1 MSDSEVRPA
10 IYFNSIELENVRCFG
25 QRQRLDLSDE
35 SGKPV
40 QWTLILGD
48 NGVGKTTLL
57 QCLAWMRPV
66 LSPLDHSEKH
76 EVQDGRTSEFRTEPA
91 LSIEVNTTLDSLV
104 RIGGDVPVNINI
116 KAELSVGEKFGS
128 EGGESVSIQDIVT
141 EAKMKGRNGQLE
153 DNIPVRA
160 LPPEDENLIADLAMF
175 AYGAAR
181 RPGTVKFDRGMRSD
195 ALVSLFRDS
204 AELYDAE
211 EILLK
216 LDHRAQKPGD
226 QQDVER
232 LHRVKQILA
241 IILPGIDRTENIQ
254 ILGPAVFGSSS
265 EPSGV
270 RFQTQY
276 ALVPLSALSL
286 GYQTT
291 LTWIVDLA
299 LRLFEHYPE
308 SPDPLSEPGIVLI
321 DNIDLHLHPRWQR
334 RVMENLTACFPAVQ
348 FIATAHSPLIAQAAE
363 NASLAVLREEDGQVI
378 IKGHPQSVN
387 TWRAD
392 QILASDLF
400 DIPTRSGSIQKLI
413 RERDELLDKMN
424 RNQVEE
430 KRLKCL
436 EGKLEQLPTAEA
448 SEDRE
453 AMDLIRSVA
462 ARLRDG
468 G

>member
-1 MSDSEVRPA
+1 MRDSQVRPA

-25 QRQRLDLSDE
+25 HKQRLDLSDE
-35 SGKPV
+35 CGKPV

-66 LSPLDHSEKH
+66 LSPLGHSEKN
-76 EVQDGRTSEFRTEPA
+76 EGQDGRTSEFRTEPA
-91 LSIEVNTTLDSLV
+91 LNGEDDSTLDSLV
-104 RIGGDVPVNINI
+104 RTGGDVSVNI
-116 KAELSVGEKFGS
+116 KAELRIGEKFGG
-128 EGGESVSIQDIVT
+128 EGTESVNIQYVTT
-141 EAKMKGRNGQLE
+141 EAEMKGRNGRLE
-153 DNIPVRA
+153 DSTRA
-160 LPPEDENLIADLAMF
+160 RKFPPEDEDSIADLAMF

-181 RPGTVKFDRGMRSD
+181 RPGTVKFDRGVRPD

-226 QQDVER
+226 QQDIER
-232 LHRVKQILA
+232 LQRVKQILA
-241 IILPGIDRTENIQ
+241 TILPDIDRTENIQ
-254 ILGPAVFGSSS
+254 IFGPAVFDFSS

-270 RFQTQY
+270 RFQTPY
-276 ALVPLSALSL
+276 GLVPLSSLSL

-299 LRLFEHYPE
+299 LRLFEHYSE

-334 RVMENLTACFPAVQ
+334 RVMENLTACFPAAQ

-363 NASLAVLREEDGQVI
+363 NASLAVLREEDGQVV
-378 IKGHPQSVN
+378 IKRHPQSVN

-400 DIPTRSGSIQKLI
+400 DIPARSEPVQKLI
-413 RERDELLDKMN
+413 KERDELLDKIN
-424 RNQVEE
+424 RNQLEE
-430 KRLKCL
+430 ERLKCL
-436 EGKLEQLPTAEA
+436 EDRLEQLPTAEA
-448 SEDRE
+448 SEDRA

>member
-1 MSDSEVRPA
+1 MRDSEVRPA

-66 LSPLDHSEKH
+66 LTPLKINYEENGVPYELVPDL
-76 EVQDGRTSEFRTEPA
+76 FIEPA
-91 LSIEVNTTLDSLV
+91 LSGEDNSTLDSLV
-104 RIGGDVPVNINI
+104 RIGGDVSVSI
-116 KAELSVGEKFGS
+116 KAELSVGEKFGE
-128 EGGESVSIQDIVT
+128 EGTESVDIPDVIT
-141 EAKMKGRNGQLE
+141 VAKMKGRNGRLE
-153 DNIPVRA
+153 ANTPVIGS
-160 LPPEDENLIADLAMF
+160 PPEDEDSIANLAMF

-181 RPGTVKFDRGMRSD
+181 RPGTVKFERSMRSD
-195 ALVSLFRDS
+195 ALASLFQSS

-211 EILLK
+211 EILLR
-216 LDHRAQKPGD
+216 LDHRAVKSGD
-226 QQDVER
+226 QQDIER

-241 IILPGIDRTENIQ
+241 TILPDIDRTENIQ

-270 RFQTQY
+270 RFQTPY
-276 ALVPLSALSL
+276 GLVPLSALSL

-291 LTWIVDLA
+291 LTWIGDLA

-334 RVMENLTACFPAVQ
+334 RVMEYLTACFPAVQ

-363 NASLAVLREEDGQVI
+363 NASLAVLREEDGQVV
-378 IKGHPQSVN
+378 IKRHLQSVN

-413 RERDELLDKMN
+413 KERDDLLDKMN

-430 KRLKCL
+430 ERLKCL
-436 EGKLEQLPTAEA
+436 EDELERLPTAES
-448 SEDRE
+448 SEDRD

>member
-1 MSDSEVRPA
+1 MSDSEMRPA

-25 QRQRLDLSDE
+25 HKQRLDLADE

-66 LSPLDHSEKH
+66 LSPLGHSEKN
-76 EVQDGRTSEFRTEPA
+76 EGQDGRTSEFRTEPA
-91 LSIEVNTTLDSLV
+91 LNGEDDSALDSLV
-104 RIGGDVPVNINI
+104 RTGGDVSVNI
-116 KAELSVGEKFGS
+116 KAELGIGEKFGG
-128 EGGESVSIQDIVT
+128 EGTESVNIQHVTT
-141 EAKMKGRNGQLE
+141 EAEMKGRNGRLE
-153 DNIPVRA
+153 DSIRVRKF
-160 LPPEDENLIADLAMF
+160 PPEDEDSIADLAMF

-195 ALVSLFRDS
+195 ALASLFRDS

-211 EILLK
+211 EILLR
-216 LDHRAQKPGD
+216 LDHRVQKPGD
-226 QQDVER
+226 HQDIER
-232 LHRVKQILA
+232 LQRVKQVLA
-241 IILPGIDRTENIQ
+241 TVLPDIDRTENIQ
-254 ILGPAVFGSSS
+254 IFGPAVFGSSS

-270 RFQTQY
+270 RFQTPY
-276 ALVPLSALSL
+276 GLVPLSALSL

-334 RVMENLTACFPAVQ
+334 RLMENLTACFPAVQ
-348 FIATAHSPLIAQAAE
+348 FIATAHSPLVAQAAE
-363 NASLAVLREEDGQVI
+363 NASLAVLREEDGQVV
-378 IKGHPQSVN
+378 IKRHPQSVN

-430 KRLKCL
+430 ERLKCL
-436 EGKLEQLPTAEA
+436 EDELEQLPTAET
-448 SEDRE
+448 SEDRA

>member
-25 QRQRLDLSDE
+25 QRQRLDLLDK

-57 QCLAWMRPV
+57 QCLVWMRPT
-66 LSPLDHSEKH
+66 LLPEESETVDEIDEYH
-76 EVQDGRTSEFRTEPA
+76 EYFLIEPA
-91 LSIEVNTTLDSLV
+91 LNNEENEILDSLV
-104 RIGGDVPVNINI
+104 RVGAHVSVNIEAKLCIGQN
-116 KAELSVGEKFGS
+116 FGD
-128 EGGESVSIQDIVT
+128 EGVNARHVTT
-141 EAKMKGRNGQLE
+141 EAKMEGENGRLTRFHQKRGCSPFSRE
-153 DNIPVRA
+153 DDDSIY
-160 LPPEDENLIADLAMF
+160 DIAIF

-181 RPGTVKFDRGMRSD
+181 RPGTVKFERGMRSG
-195 ALVSLFRDS
+195 ALASLFRDS
-204 AELYDAE
+204 AELYDSE

-241 IILPGIDRTENIQ
+241 TILPDIDRTENIQ

-270 RFQTQY
+270 RFQTPY
-276 ALVPLSALSL
+276 GLVPLSALSL

-363 NASLAVLREEDGQVI
+363 NASLAVLREEGGQVV
-378 IKGHPQSVN
+378 IKRHPQSVN

-413 RERDELLDKMN
+413 RERDDLLDKMN

-430 KRLKCL
+430 ERLKCL
-436 EGKLEQLPTAEA
+436 EEELEQLPTAEVF
-448 SEDRE
+448 EDRA

>member
-10 IYFNSIELENVRCFG
+10 IYFSSIELENVRCFG
-25 QRQRLDLSDE
+25 EPQCLDLSDE
-35 SGKPV
+35 SGNPV

-66 LSPLDHSEKH
+66 LSPLEFNY
-76 EVQDGRTSEFRTEPA
+76 EENGVQYEGISGFLTEPA
-91 LSIEVNTTLDSLV
+91 LNSEDNSTLDSLV
-104 RIGGDVPVNINI
+104 RIGGDVSVNIR
-116 KAELSVGEKFGS
+116 AELSLGEKFGT
-128 EGGESVSIQDIVT
+128 EGTESVNIQDVITVA
-141 EAKMKGRNGQLE
+141 EMKGRNGRLE
-153 DNIPVRA
+153 DSTRVRTP
-160 LPPEDENLIADLAMF
+160 PPEDEDAIADLAIF

-181 RPGTVKFDRGMRSD
+181 RPGTVKFERGIRSD
-195 ALVSLFRDS
+195 PLASLFRDS

-211 EILLK
+211 EILLN
-216 LDHRAQKPGD
+216 LDYRAVKPGEP
-226 QQDVER
+226 QDVER

-241 IILPGIDRTENIQ
+241 TILPHIDRAENIQ

-270 RFQTQY
+270 RFQTPY
-276 ALVPLSALSL
+276 ALVPLPALSL

-299 LRLFEHYPE
+299 LRLFEHYPG

-363 NASLAVLREEDGQVI
+363 DASLAVLREEDGQVI
-378 IKGHPQSVN
+378 IKRHLQSVN

-400 DIPTRSGSIQKLI
+400 DIPTRSVPVQKLI

-424 RNQVEE
+424 RSQMEE
-430 KRLKCL
+430 ERLKCL
-436 EGKLEQLPTAEA
+436 EDSLERHPTAES
-448 SEDRE
+448 SEDRD